1 MPAVKCSLAA
11 ALTAVPGTAAAA
23 AAAVDIA
30 AAVAA
35 AAAAEGGG
43 WSCPAVAACPAE
55 EAMHAENAESAYP
68 VTRTHTHRLTL
79 VCTHAYRVIL
89 TCLPCNMHVL
99 NSTLQKCN
107 MRLHHKMHHM
117 QDSIQPC

>member
-23 AAAVDIA
+23 AAAAVDIA

-35 AAAAEGGG
+35 AAAAEGVG

-68 VTRTHTHRLTL
+68 VTRTHTHTG
-79 VCTHAYRVIL
+79 
-89 TCLPCNMHVL
+89 
-99 NSTLQKCN
+99 
-107 MRLHHKMHHM
+107 
-117 QDSIQPC
+117 